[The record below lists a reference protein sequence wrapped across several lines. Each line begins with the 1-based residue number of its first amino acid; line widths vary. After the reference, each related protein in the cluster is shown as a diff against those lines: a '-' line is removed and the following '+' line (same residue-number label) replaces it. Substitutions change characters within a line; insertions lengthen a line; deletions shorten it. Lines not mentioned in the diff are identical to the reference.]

1 MLNFYKENVYEP
13 NPSLRQPQ
21 APSTSHALHHRTQV
35 MRGYPHPEW
44 DQVMRGYAHPDLE
57 AKDQLGDFDED
68 R

>member
-1 MLNFYKENVYEP
+1 M
-13 NPSLRQPQ
+13 PSY
-21 APSTSHALHHRTQV
+21 RTQV